1 MTSVLP
7 VAGTVTPSPLASQSS
22 SRSTDGFAHSMIGGN
37 EASPTPD
44 STPAS
49 TDPPPLPPST
59 APPAPDAPPAPPP
72 PVPERS
78 PPAPDAPDV
87 PVVPPPVSV
96 PPVVVLAAPPLPE
109 EPLDAAVELP
119 VLEAPPLPPDCDP
132 VDAGRSAPMSEHATA
147 RAHPTRSP
155 ITEIPR
161 FVARFSAHPPGWYDV
176 AMANLRDVGGT
187 RGGIGTFLIGLSMAA
202 AGGYLLLNQ
211 VQVHGGY
218 FTFGG
223 MPYGTSFGLSLVP
236 ILAGVF
242 LLFVNGKS
250 VAGWIL
256 TVGGGVVVLAGI
268 LMSLQIHFQPTSL
281 YNTLVILVLLFGGL
295 GLIFR
300 SLRAA
305 A

>member
-1 MTSVLP
+1 
-7 VAGTVTPSPLASQSS
+7 
-22 SRSTDGFAHSMIGGN
+22 
-37 EASPTPD
+37 
-44 STPAS
+44 
-49 TDPPPLPPST
+49 
-59 APPAPDAPPAPPP
+59 
-72 PVPERS
+72 
-78 PPAPDAPDV
+78 
-87 PVVPPPVSV
+87 
-96 PPVVVLAAPPLPE
+96 
-109 EPLDAAVELP
+109 
-119 VLEAPPLPPDCDP
+119 
-132 VDAGRSAPMSEHATA
+132 
-147 RAHPTRSP
+147 
-155 ITEIPR
+155 
-161 FVARFSAHPPGWYDV
+161 
-176 AMANLRDVGGT
+176 
-187 RGGIGTFLIGLSMAA
+187 MAA

-223 MPYGTSFGLSLVP
+223 MPYGTSFGLSLLP
-236 ILAGVF
+236 ILAGIF

-256 TVGGGVVVLAGI
+256 TVGGGAVVLAGI